1 MNQPSGSRNDSGPLQ
16 APREARSFLE
26 DNGTADDGDL
36 WTALASREVQAKHF
50 AQLSREP
57 ALHEVRNPKEN
68 VLATDHE
75 GLCVD
80 HGEDN

>member
-1 MNQPSGSRNDSGPLQ
+1 MNEPSGSRSDSGPLL
-16 APREARSFLE
+16 PPLKARSFLK
-26 DNGTADDGDL
+26 DNGTANDGDL

-57 ALHEVRNPKEN
+57 ALHEVRNSKEN
-68 VLATDHE
+68 VLAAKHA